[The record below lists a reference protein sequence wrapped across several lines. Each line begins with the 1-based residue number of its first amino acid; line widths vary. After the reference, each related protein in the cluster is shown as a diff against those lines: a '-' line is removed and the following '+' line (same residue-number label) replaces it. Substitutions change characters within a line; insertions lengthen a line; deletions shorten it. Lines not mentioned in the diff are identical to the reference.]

1 MDIISL
7 KPGNSLWWVMIT
19 LCLEGLSLWHKWM
32 MLIVLPLLGL
42 CISSTSI
49 FPAALPF
56 PAARTTTTAPNG
68 AYSNSI
74 PTSTVYANSPPCSI
88 TDYGNDGNNNNATYS
103 RSSSSGG
110 IVTAGK
116 PLFQEHIVIV
126 GAIPVNQTFKK
137 SITRWQWNTELG
149 KFNVNSKDQ

>member
-1 MDIISL
+1 
-7 KPGNSLWWVMIT
+7 
-19 LCLEGLSLWHKWM
+19 

-74 PTSTVYANSPPCSI
+74 PTSTVYANSPPSSI

-126 GAIPVNQTFKK
+126 GAIPVNQTFKRVSLVGNGTLNLENSM
-137 SITRWQWNTELG
+137 SILKTNSTRLG
-149 KFNVNSKDQ
+149 RC